1 MTFALGLLQAMRSKG
16 SSVGP
21 GGSIVGFQGIL
32 TGRLD
37 GDGFTKNNHNWM
49 GNHHNS

>member
-1 MTFALGLLQAMRSKG
+1 MTFALGLLQASLG

-21 GGSIVGFQGIL
+21 WGSIVGFQGIL

-37 GDGFTKNNHNWM
+37 GEGFIKNYHNWM
-49 GNHHNS
+49 GNHHKS